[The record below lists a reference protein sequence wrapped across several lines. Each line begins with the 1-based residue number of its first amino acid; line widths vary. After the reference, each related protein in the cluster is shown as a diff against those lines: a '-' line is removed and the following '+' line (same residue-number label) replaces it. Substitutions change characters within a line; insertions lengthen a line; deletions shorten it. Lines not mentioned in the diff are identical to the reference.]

1 MDLKL
6 HFIKSMTKDF
16 VYLLAFVFLFCSGSQ
31 AFASRTCNAHFYQL
45 QEASV
50 FEGVQYTQLEGRAL
64 YQTDLIPPGAIAIGI
79 YDFGHTSIFVD
90 GKRIDG
96 YGSAGIEV
104 RSKLS
109 EDKWIRRDLLFVIN
123 NPPAELLESLRAEM
137 EDFKSK
143 SRINCVAVTCHYLMN
158 STSANNLLPESTVW
172 PLKFTDM
179 LLDLSQERPELEIDI
194 YTLDGRTM
202 ESVRA
207 SMRSNSIVVPSVL
220 TLGAGVILSI
230 FTAAG
235 LTIFN

>member
-1 MDLKL
+1 MHLLKG
-6 HFIKSMTKDF
+6 MTKAL
-16 VYLLAFVFLFCSGSQ
+16 VYFLALVFFFCSGPQ
-31 AFASRTCNAHFYQL
+31 ALALRTCNAHFYQL
-45 QEASV
+45 KESSEY
-50 FEGVQYTQLEGRAL
+50 EGVQYTQLEGRAL

-79 YDFGHTSIFVD
+79 YDFGHTSIFID

-104 RSKLS
+104 RSKLI

-123 NPPAELLESLRAEM
+123 NPSVELLASLRAEI
-137 EDFKSK
+137 EDFKAK
-143 SRINCVAVTCHYLMN
+143 SRINCVAMTCHYLMN
-158 STSANNLLPESTVW
+158 STSANNLIPESTVW

-202 ESVRA
+202 GSVRA
-207 SMRSNSIVVPSVL
+207 SMRRNSILVPTVL

-230 FTAAG
+230 FTAAA
-235 LTIFN
+235 LTVVY